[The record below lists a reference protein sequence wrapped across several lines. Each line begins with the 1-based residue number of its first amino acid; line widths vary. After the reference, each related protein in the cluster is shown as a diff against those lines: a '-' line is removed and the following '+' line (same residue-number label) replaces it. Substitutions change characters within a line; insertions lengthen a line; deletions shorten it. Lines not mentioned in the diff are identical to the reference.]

1 MFDKKGPLLHGV
13 RCFVALLSC
22 ATLVSAQTTQTATSD
37 GVTPVPDVITTN
49 AACILKDPGP
59 RPAGNRPLYTI
70 TDEDGNVVPDFA
82 QQSQNA
88 NNNSSG
94 NHLPSLTNDEVTFWT
109 AGLVLFGDLASV
121 QGDKVFQKEPIAG
134 LGPRFNGNSCFM
146 CHSQPAIG
154 GTSPGPGTPLTP
166 SGGKFTQNPEITV
179 ATLDSAT
186 NVVPTFVKPDRT
198 NGPTVEAR
206 FPRNANSGTPVNTLD
221 GAVHELFTIQGRSD
235 APSNCTISQPDFTD
249 AINNNN
255 IIFRI
260 PTPTFGVGFM
270 ETISDDLLT
279 ANFSSNATT
288 KSGLGINSNSNTGF
302 NRSGNDQTITRFGW
316 KAQNPSL
323 LVFAGEA
330 NNVEMGV
337 TNEAFLF
344 EKDRAEH
351 DGTNCTANATPEDED
366 LPSPN
371 MPPPGVGTN
380 NHPLI
385 LGAFADAERYFMLTN
400 TPPAECDFAS
410 GQTEVSTNPATFVP
424 NCKALSASALN
435 GQTEFNNVGCNLC
448 HTTSLTTGPSPL
460 SDLNNATFHPFSDFA
475 LHHMGATLTDGV
487 SQGAAGPDQFRTA
500 PLWGAGQRLF
510 FLHDGRA
517 TTVTPAPV
525 SQPQPGLPFAIQQH
539 ATSSSIC
546 TTVTTLSET
555 FILNGQ
561 AITIPAVTNKFCG
574 SEANGVINKFNALSC
589 TDQQDIINFLRSL

>member
-1 MFDKKGPLLHGV
+1 MFDKKGPILHGV
-13 RCFVALLSC
+13 RCFVAMLSC
-22 ATLVSAQTTQTATSD
+22 VTLVTAQSPTSD
-37 GVTPVPDVITTN
+37 GVTPVPDVTQNSCT
-49 AACILKDPGP
+49 LKDPGP
-59 RPAGNRPLYTI
+59 RPAGNSPLYTI

-82 QQSQNA
+82 QQSQNGK
-88 NNNSSG
+88 NNSSG

-109 AGLVLFGDLASV
+109 TGLVLFGDLVSV
-121 QGDKVFQKEPIAG
+121 QGDKFFQTEPIAG

-166 SGGKFTQNPEITV
+166 SGGTFTQNPEITV
-179 ATLDSAT
+179 ATLDGAGNS
-186 NVVPTFVKPDRT
+186 VPTFVKPDRT

-206 FPRNANSGTPVNTLD
+206 FPRNADANGVPVNTPD
-221 GAVHELFTIQGRSD
+221 GAVHELFTIAGRSD
-235 APSNCTISQPDFTD
+235 APSNCTINQPKFAA
-249 AINNNN
+249 AITNNN

-279 ANFSSNATT
+279 ANFASNASL
-288 KSGLGINSNSNTGF
+288 KSSLGINSNANTGF

-330 NNVEMGV
+330 NNVEIGV

-344 EKDRAEH
+344 EKDKAEN
-351 DGTNCTANATPEDED
+351 DGTGCATNATPEDED
-366 LPSPN
+366 LPSAN
-371 MPPPGVGTN
+371 MPAPGLGVN

-385 LGAFADAERYFMLTN
+385 LDSFTDAERYFMLTN

-410 GQTEVSTNPATFVP
+410 GSSLVPNGNGNSTQSVP
-424 NCKALSASALN
+424 NCKPLSTSALN
-435 GQTEFNNVGCNLC
+435 GQTQFNNVGCNLC

-460 SDLNNATFHPFSDFA
+460 TDLNNATFHPFSDFA

-525 SQPQPGLPFAIQQH
+525 SQAQPGLPFAIQQH
-539 ATSSSIC
+539 GTSSSKC
-546 TTVTTLSET
+546 TSITTEAQT

-561 AITIPAVTNKFCG
+561 TITIPAVTTQFCG